1 MRDTSDLRR
10 QAEECVRRAQ
20 HTDAPQQKA
29 ILIQMAQYWLKLAEH
44 AEQLQ
49 TLVGDNKS

>member
-1 MRDTSDLRR
+1 MRDTTDFRR

-20 HTDAPQQKA
+20 QTDAPQQKA
-29 ILIQMAQYWLKLAEH
+29 VLIQMAQYWLKLAEH

-49 TLVGDNKS
+49 ALAGENKS